1 MVKAAFWALVAFIF
15 SVPMQESLTEVLYGY
30 TGSIPRLVGI
40 AAFVVG
46 VAALMYDA
54 RLRHFNRNHVLIFFF
69 FAWAGLSVVWT
80 QTNSAGLTRAISYAQ
95 MGAMVWLLLQYAPD
109 RHRQTTLMAAYVLG
123 SYVTVALLLKTYAGG
138 TANSLTQ
145 WGERYVAFSTDPNE
159 QALMLA
165 LGIPMAWHCVV
176 HRRGLVQ
183 LLTLI
188 YIPAAF
194 LGITLTGSRGGFL
207 SAAAALL
214 VVPLNYV
221 KVPNYAKVLAI
232 AAFTAGGIA
241 ISVLLPE
248 ATFERLMTLKEM
260 VLDQSKYAEA
270 SLEDTNMRILIWQE
284 GLETFMDHPTVG
296 VGAGAYPEA
305 VDRVR
310 GGRYVAHSVW
320 VSVLVELGVVGF
332 FILLGIIGVSLLTV
346 RRMPKTERRTWYV
359 LLLTWAV
366 GVTFLTW
373 EHRKPTWLLF
383 GMIAAQGS
391 YMKALAQQARVKRP
405 WSYTAGSAA
414 AAGPPPAK
422 SPTPVYSGT

>member
-15 SVPMQESLTEVLYGY
+15 SVPMQESLTDVLYGY
-30 TGSIPRLVGI
+30 TGSIPRMVGMG
-40 AAFVVG
+40 AFVIG
-46 VAALMYDA
+46 VAALLYDA
-54 RLRHFNRNHVLIFFF
+54 RIRHFNRNHVLIYFF
-69 FAWAGLSVVWT
+69 FAWAALSVVWT
-80 QTNSAGLTRAISYAQ
+80 HTNSVGLTRAISYAQ
-95 MGAMVWLLLQYAPD
+95 MGAMVWLLLQYASD
-109 RHRQTTLMAAYVLG
+109 RQRQTTLMAAYVLG
-123 SYVTVALLLKTYAGG
+123 SYVTIALLLKTYAGG
-138 TANSLTQ
+138 TANSVTQ
-145 WGERYVAFSTDPNE
+145 WSERYVAFNTDPNE

-214 VVPLNYV
+214 IVPLNYV
-221 KVPNYAKVLAI
+221 KVPNYAKVLAVG
-232 AAFTAGGIA
+232 AFVAGGIS

-248 ATFERLMTLKEM
+248 ATFERLMTLQEM
-260 VLDQSKYAEA
+260 VVDQNRYAKS
-270 SLEDTNMRILIWQE
+270 SLEDANMRILIWQE
-284 GLETFMDHPTVG
+284 GLETFMDYPTVG
-296 VGAGAYPEA
+296 VGAGAFPEA

-332 FILLGIIGVSLLTV
+332 FILLGIIGVSLLTI

-359 LLLTWAV
+359 LMLTWAV

-373 EHRKPTWLLF
+373 EHRKPTWLIF
-383 GMIAAQGS
+383 GMIAAQAS
-391 YMKALAQQARVKRP
+391 YMKALTQQARAKTIRP
-405 WSYTAGSAA
+405 WAYTASPRAA
-414 AAGPPPAK
+414 ADPPPPP
-422 SPTPVYSGT
+422 SPAYSGH